1 MRLWLQPAAAPRRS
15 GGHAAAERTAGQQG
29 PIEEG
34 TATGSAPAAA
44 ALGEGTGDSD
54 SDPMDCAHSWW
65 ACRYVAY
72 ESALGTPSTAPAC
85 PGPF

>member
-1 MRLWLQPAAAPRRS
+1 MPR
-15 GGHAAAERTAGQQG
+15 Q
-29 PIEEG
+29 
-34 TATGSAPAAA
+34 SAPLDSKAQSKRAQQRA
-44 ALGEGTGDSD
+44 QHRRQQLSVKALVTADSD